1 MAAKRDYYEVLG
13 VARDTPKDELKRAYR
28 KLALQHHPDK
38 GGDAEK
44 FKELSE
50 AYAVLS
56 DEEKRRLYD
65 QFGHAGVDQ
74 RFSQEDIFRG
84 ADFGDIFGNLG
95 SIFEQFFGGAGM
107 GGFGRQ
113 RGPEEG
119 RDLGA
124 RVAVSLE
131 EAFRGASRE
140 LSLSR
145 HAPCDEC
152 KGSGGAPGS
161 KKVTCQTCHGRGQVQ
176 RAQRTVFGSF
186 VQVTHCPACGGS
198 GSRVEQP
205 CARCRGQGTL
215 RREETVEV
223 QVPPGIDD
231 GDRLRLSGQ
240 GEQLVPGGRPGDLY
254 IEVHVRPHPKFH
266 REGANL
272 LAAQPVDYP
281 TLALG
286 GTVTVE
292 TLGGEEG
299 ELDVPAGS
307 RPGQRLRLRGRGL
320 PDRRGG
326 RGDLYLQLEL
336 DVPSRPSKRVRELLE
351 ELRKALH
358 EEGEGWFGFRKRK
371 KA

>member
-13 VARDTPKDELKRAYR
+13 VPRDAAKDEIKRSYR

-74 RFSQEDIFRG
+74 RYSQEDIFRG
-84 ADFGDIFGNLG
+84 ADFGDIFGDLG
-95 SIFEQFFGGAGM
+95 RIFEQFFGGAGF
-107 GGFGRQ
+107 GGFSRQ
-113 RGPEEG
+113 PSPEEG

-124 RVAVSLE
+124 RVAIDLD
-131 EAFRGASRE
+131 EAFRGTTRE
-140 LSLSR
+140 LTLER
-145 HAPCDEC
+145 AAPCNEC

-161 KKVTCQTCHGRGQVQ
+161 RKVQCSTCHGRGQVQ
-176 RAQRTVFGSF
+176 RAQRTVFGSI

-198 GSRVEQP
+198 GARIENP
-205 CARCRGQGTL
+205 CTACKGAGTARRQQ
-215 RREETVEV
+215 TVEV
-223 QVPPGIDD
+223 KIPTGVDD

-254 IEVHVRPHPKFH
+254 IEVRVKQHPRFH
-266 REGANL
+266 REGPNL

-281 TLALG
+281 TLVLG

-292 TLGGEEG
+292 TLDGQEG
-299 ELDVPAGS
+299 ELEVPAGS
-307 RPGQRLRLRGRGL
+307 KPGQRLRLRGRGM

-351 ELRKALH
+351 TLRTALN